1 GRVRRVCRAGVAGG
15 GRGRLRGSA
24 GAAAARRRP
33 PARGGRRRRRVPDLP
48 RGARPEDDDAARDA
62 PGHVL
67 GVLPPRE
74 DRAGPDP
81 YEDREGTEQRE
92 DARGVGARGLA
103 GRTAGHASNPSA
115 SRTWFRLNRI
125 VPRSTSGTPSIP
137 LGSTTTSAP
146 SKVSVTVRVHGSSP
160 QLASSAGVRFAGASG
175 TVTVS
180 PKITGGTGVPDGG
193 VIA

>member
-33 PARGGRRRRRVPDLP
+33 PARGGRRRRRVPDLA
-48 RGARPEDDDAARDA
+48 RGARPEDDDAARDTS
-62 PGHVL
+62 GHVL

-92 DARGVGARGLA
+92 GASVRPSA
-103 GRTAGHASNPSA
+103 GGTGGPVLPAAGHESNPSP
-115 SRTWFRLNRI
+115 SRTCVRRSST
-125 VPRSTSGTPSIP
+125 VPRSTSGAVPMP

-146 SKVSVTVRVHGSSP
+146 SKVSVTVRVHGSVP
-160 QLASSAGVRFAGASG
+160 QLARSAGLR
-175 TVTVS
+175 
-180 PKITGGTGVPDGG
+180 
-193 VIA
+193 